1 MRIRHLIAS
10 VAMLPLVGLG
20 TALAGPAEDFAA
32 AYAKAE
38 AASKQAAAMKTQW
51 APTVTTLAAAKKS
64 ADAGKYDEATALA
77 RHAEAL
83 ADASIAQSQEQAADW
98 TQAVI
103 R

>member
-1 MRIRHLIAS
+1 
-10 VAMLPLVGLG
+10 MLSFVGLN
-20 TALAGPAEDFAA
+20 PAMADPAADFKT

-51 APTVTTLAAAKKS
+51 GPTVAALAAAKKS
-64 ADAGKYDEATALA
+64 GDASKYDEAIALA
-77 RHAEAL
+77 RHAEEL
-83 ADASIAQSQEQAADW
+83 ANASIAQAKEQAVDW